1 MSVIGRLVDIAV
13 HQNQNVLSAAQD
25 QAQRLLSRPK
35 IPQLNRSEATLLI
48 SSTIPYGSPGW
59 EVLEHLGDHGFMRI
73 SYLGVPTSWLP

>member
-25 QAQRLLSRPK
+25 QAQRLS
-35 IPQLNRSEATLLI
+35 PQLNRLSGNAVDKLHPALRFT
-48 SSTIPYGSPGW
+48 SW

-73 SYLGVPTSWLP
+73 SYLGVPKSW